1 MTQAYNLSQ
10 LANNLTSA
18 GLLDAADGLVNAV
31 PIANGGTG
39 ATTAS
44 GARTNLDVAAAAFS
58 VPTGG
63 IIMWSG
69 SIASIPAG
77 WFLCN
82 GTNGTPNLT
91 DRFVVMAG
99 GAYAVGASGGSAN
112 AIVVSHTHTATA
124 GNQSVNHVHT
134 MNFNTS
140 TASVNHNHGIQ
151 NFQSGFGSTVRDN
164 FIAEQVNNDL
174 VQYFTTAL
182 APTTDAGADHV
193 HLVNGSTAGVSADH
207 NHAITVNTQG
217 SSGTNANLP
226 PYFALAYIMKS

>member
-44 GARTNLDVAAAAFS
+44 AARTNLGVAAEAFS

-112 AIVVSHTHTATA
+112 AVVVSHTHTATA

-140 TASVNHNHGIQ
+140 TASVNHVHDVLSYVAGIGTPEDTIQ
-151 NFQSGFGSTVRDN
+151 GTTINTNGSS
-164 FIAEQVNNDL
+164 A
-174 VQYFTTAL
+174 AL
-182 APTTDAGADHV
+182 APGTSAAGADHV
-193 HLVNGSTAGVSADH
+193 HAVNGSTAGVSADH

-217 SSGTNANLP
+217 VSGTNANLP
-226 PYFALAYIMKS
+226 PYYALAYIMKS